1 MTANEQK
8 VNVFSFDTQQRI
20 SDKEYYEFLQGGDYY
35 DHDLYFP
42 PRYNLALLNQST
54 YSASF
59 HESSINFKVGV
70 ITSIFKKN
78 RYLNVSQFNR
88 FITDYMI
95 YGTAYLNTVRSQMG
109 NVLQLNHL
117 MAHYMRVGRKDN
129 FYFVHPNNYD
139 NYREFSDNEVAVFAN
154 YDSIQ
159 NVSGRPS
166 YLSALPSITLNKEAT
181 YFRIKYYKNGSHAGF
196 ILSINGEIEDSL
208 FENIKKELQQTK
220 GSGNFRNLVLNI
232 PKGNEKSIQLIPIS
246 EVAAKDEFFN
256 IKRVTDEDINTVHR
270 VPPALLGVTPKNAG
284 GFGKPSEHAAVFY
297 QNEILPL
304 QVLLDDF
311 NDQLGVPA
319 FQFNEYKISTE

>member
-1 MTANEQK
+1 MTAKDKNI
-8 VNVFSFDTQQRI
+8 NVFSFDTQQKI

-35 DHDLYFP
+35 DHDRYFP

-54 YSASF
+54 YSASL

-78 RYLNVSQFNR
+78 HYLNVTQFNR

-95 YGTAYLNTVRSQMG
+95 YGTAYLNTVRSKMG
-109 NVLQLNHL
+109 NILSLNHL
-117 MAHYMRVGRKDN
+117 MAYYMRIGRKN
-129 FYFVHPNNYD
+129 NYFFVHPSNAD
-139 NYREFSDNEVAVFAN
+139 KSQELKSDEVAVFKN

-196 ILSINGEIEDSL
+196 ILSINGEIEEQL

-270 VPPALLGVTPKNAG
+270 VPPALLGVIPKNAG

-311 NDQLGVPA
+311 NDQLGVKA
-319 FQFNEYKISTE
+319 FQFNEYKIPTE